1 MVSPLAHIHYF
12 SEKSTK
18 IMLRESGFEILFLK
32 DFSYVIVRRLIRNI
46 FKLPKQLY
54 LRKILCFIILD
65 GADTSNLEATK
76 IITKKIIIGIDSL
89 PRNPKIPKE
98 GLRLV
103 FNLNCI

>member
-1 MVSPLAHIHYF
+1 M
-12 SEKSTK
+12 
-18 IMLRESGFEILFLK
+18 
-32 DFSYVIVRRLIRNI
+32 
-46 FKLPKQLY
+46 
-54 LRKILCFIILD
+54 CFIILD

-103 FNLNCI
+103 FNLRGEKDNNKKDNNGDCYLAQERQNSKKRSSSCFKS